1 MAAAG
6 LLLFWLTTSRFTV
19 VLMALIYAILRIG
32 FNSGFGIAI
41 SDGSTR
47 VPLRQKSDQN
57 SMFSM
62 MQQYAGSIGT
72 SVMSAVISGYEIH
85 HSTVVGTQLGSR
97 LDFVLLFVLALAIL
111 IAVLR
116 VKQLDANAK

>member
-1 MAAAG
+1 
-6 LLLFWLTTSRFTV
+6 
-19 VLMALIYAILRIG
+19 
-32 FNSGFGIAI
+32 
-41 SDGSTR
+41 
-47 VPLRQKSDQN
+47 
-57 SMFSM
+57 MFSM